1 MFVLPPTQSK
11 TSDSTTDKGKQPE
24 VSTQD
29 PSTSDPE
36 RPDSLPADIVKEAT
50 SMVSKFRLEATSR
63 LKNVREA
70 EDAADEAL
78 LRFGTN
84 IRNFLRDAVTVTA
97 PPATGEKGAATEVL
111 FETNDSEGKRIFHSS
126 RFDARLHAI
135 HSRLD
140 SFAKDPEGEEWEK
153 WKEGFDVDK
162 QTEKIAGDLEKHEEL
177 RRSMEKLVPEKVEYK
192 DFWRRYYFLRMVVE
206 EEERRRKE
214 VLKGEWRLFLLRWT
228 LLTDRHVYRR
238 RCRSTGG
245 SRLG

>member
-1 MFVLPPTQSK
+1 MFVLPETQPTA
-11 TSDSTTDKGKQPE
+11 SDSKDKGKQPE
-24 VSTQD
+24 SSTKELSSED
-29 PSTSDPE
+29 AD
-36 RPDSLPADIVKEAT
+36 RPDSLTADIVKEAT
-50 SMVSKFRLEATSR
+50 SMVSKFRLDATSR
-63 LKNVREA
+63 LQTVRKA

-97 PPATGEKGAATEVL
+97 PSDAGVKGAETRLL
-111 FETNDSEGKRIFHSS
+111 FETNDAEGKRIFHSS

-140 SFAKDPEGEEWEK
+140 SFAKDPEGEEWDK
-153 WKEGFDVDK
+153 WKDGFDIDK
-162 QTEKIAGDLEKHEEL
+162 ETERIAGDLDKHEEL

-214 VLKGEWRLFLLRWT
+214 VLKGKW
-228 LLTDRHVYRR
+228 
-238 RCRSTGG
+238 
-245 SRLG
+245 